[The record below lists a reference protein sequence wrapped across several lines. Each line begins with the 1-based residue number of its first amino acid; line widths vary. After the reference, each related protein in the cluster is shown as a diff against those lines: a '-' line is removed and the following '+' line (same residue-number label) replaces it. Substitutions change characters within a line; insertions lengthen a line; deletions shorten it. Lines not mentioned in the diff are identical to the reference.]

1 MNLDADALVDRRRLS
16 RRASF
21 WRVVAFIAALAAIFL
36 AAALISED
44 MDLFGRDTHL
54 ARISIDGLITDDR
67 RQQDL
72 IERASRDARVKALIL
87 AINSPGG
94 TTSGS
99 EAYYQAIR
107 DAAGRKPVVAALG
120 TLAASGGY
128 IVAIAADRVFAR
140 GNTVTGSIGV
150 VFQWAQV
157 REALEKL
164 GVQVEEVKS
173 APLKAEPSPFT
184 ETSEEARAVMRE
196 MVADSYRWFLDLVA
210 ERRKLDAGE
219 ARRLGDGRV
228 YTGRQAL
235 GAGLI
240 DEIGGESEAIGW
252 LSREYGIDPKI
263 KVRDWEAEGEIG
275 TFGLLDRMAVRLAR
289 LFGFDPSQAM
299 RLMGEF
305 DAAQRLRLDGLVSV
319 WHAPLEKVD

>member
-1 MNLDADALVDRRRLS
+1 MNLDADALVDRRRLA
-16 RRASF
+16 RRSSF
-21 WRVVAFIAALAAIFL
+21 WRVVAFIVALAAIFL
-36 AAALISED
+36 VAALIGED
-44 MDLFGRDTHL
+44 MDLFGRDAHI
-54 ARISIDGLITDDR
+54 ARISIDGLIADDR
-67 RQQDL
+67 EQQEL
-72 IERASRDARVKALIL
+72 IARASKDARVKAIIL
-87 AINSPGG
+87 AIDSPGG

-128 IVAIAADRVFAR
+128 IVAIAADRIFAR
-140 GNTVTGSIGV
+140 GNTITGSIGV
-150 VFQWAQV
+150 IFQWAQV

-184 ETSEEARAVMRE
+184 ETPEEALAVMRE
-196 MVADSYRWFLDLVA
+196 MVADSYRWFLGLVA
-210 ERRKLDAGE
+210 ERRKLEAGE

-240 DEIGGESEAIGW
+240 DEIGGEREAIGW
-252 LSREYGIDPKI
+252 LSREYGIDPEI
-263 KVRDWEAEGEIG
+263 EVRNWREPSQLGSL
-275 TFGLLDRMAVRLAR
+275 GLLDGMALRLAR
-289 LFGFDPSQAM
+289 LVGFNPSEAM
-299 RLMGEF
+299 RLMGEI